1 MSDTHATELT
11 LNFSTIQG
19 TSQKTISVNRLII
32 AGWTG
37 RDKEAMEKHMAE
49 LEVLGIKRPQST
61 PVFYRAATD
70 RLTTLP
76 TIQVPGNTSS
86 GEVEFVLLN
95 VEGKIWVGV
104 GSDHTDREVETY
116 NITIS
121 KHMCEKPIAATVWP
135 YEELASHWDEL
146 QISSVISDGDNREIY
161 QSGTVAAM
169 LSPEDLIGAFET
181 ETGEHFTPGSVMM
194 GGTLA
199 AIGGVRPSRSFE
211 MQLLDPL
218 NQRSISHVYAIEEL
232 AIAG

>member
-1 MSDTHATELT
+1 MNALHSTELT
-11 LNFSTIQG
+11 LNFSTVQSTIR
-19 TSQKTISVNRLII
+19 KTITVNRLII

-37 RDKEAMEKHMAE
+37 RVKTAMEKHIAE
-49 LEVLGIKRPQST
+49 LEELGIKRPESM
-61 PVFYRAATD
+61 PVFYRSAVD

-95 VEGKIWVGV
+95 VDGKIWVGV

-121 KHMCEKPIAATVWP
+121 KHMCEKPIASTVWP
-135 YEELASHWDEL
+135 YDELKDHWDEL
-146 QISSVISDGDNREIY
+146 LISSTIGSGDKKELY
-161 QSGTVAAM
+161 QSGSVAAM
-169 LSPEDLIGAFET
+169 LAPEDLIGAFE
-181 ETGEHFTPGSVMM
+181 EKTGEQFTPGTVMM

-199 AIGGVRPSRSFE
+199 AIGGVRPARLFE

-218 NQRSISHVYAIEEL
+218 NQRTISHLYTTEEL
-232 AIAG
+232 AIVG